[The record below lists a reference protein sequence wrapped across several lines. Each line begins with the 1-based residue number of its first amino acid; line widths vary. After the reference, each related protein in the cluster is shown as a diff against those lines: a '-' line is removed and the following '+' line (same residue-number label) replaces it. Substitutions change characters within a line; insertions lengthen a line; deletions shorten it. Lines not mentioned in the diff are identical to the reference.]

1 MRTLP
6 PPPVSRCDQCGGE
19 LRLKGIEPDGPR
31 HELVCQK
38 FICINCDREKSYQV
52 GWDPYASR

>member
-6 PPPVSRCDQCGGE
+6 PPPVSRCDHCGGE

-31 HELVCQK
+31 HELGLSEIHMHQL
-38 FICINCDREKSYQV
+38 
-52 GWDPYASR
+52 